1 MEGISSEILLFHRPN
16 LLWLRR
22 EDRWRSTREEEESST
37 EEEDDEVNLILL
49 WPRLIFP
56 QISLDVF
63 PWI

>member
-22 EDRWRSTREEEESST
+22 EERWRSTREEEESST

-49 WPRLIFP
+49 WPRLIFS
-56 QISLDVF
+56 QMRLDLF
-63 PWI
+63 L